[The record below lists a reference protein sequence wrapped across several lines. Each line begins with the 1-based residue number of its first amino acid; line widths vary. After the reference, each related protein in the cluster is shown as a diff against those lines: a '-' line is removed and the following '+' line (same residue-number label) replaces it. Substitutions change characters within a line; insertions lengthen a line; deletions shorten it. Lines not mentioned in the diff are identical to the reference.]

1 MINEVTSVSNNGGF
15 GNITGAP
22 NTGNNAH
29 GFWQVPSG
37 RWLGAG
43 AANVNTRG
51 TEAVPGSS
59 SVYFPAGGYRNYSN
73 GNTSNAGNYGY
84 SWSGS
89 SGNTPGAYY
98 LYVYSGDASW
108 FSNNRYNGFTV
119 RCIRE

>member
-1 MINEVTSVSNNGGF
+1 
-15 GNITGAP
+15 GAP

-59 SVYFPAGGYRNYSN
+59 SVYFPAGGYRNHSN
-73 GNTSNAGNYGY
+73 GNTYNAGNFGY

-89 SGNTPGAYY
+89 SNGTANAYNLTVNSANAGWNY
-98 LYVYSGDASW
+98 NY
-108 FSNNRYNGFTV
+108 RYGGFTV